1 MREKLINLFLIAGS
15 FIIGGTF
22 TYYVVLE
29 GNNQTVITKNQAT
42 ETTGV
47 VKCNKDIKIDE
58 TGISTSVGKIY
69 DATVTIQNY
78 QGNTLASSGSG
89 FIYKKDD
96 NYGYIMTNHH
106 VVNKSSKLVV
116 TLSNDEQIDAEVL
129 GSDQYL
135 DLAVIRIDAKYV
147 TQVATIGNSESTNVG
162 DTIFTVGTPVGY
174 EYRGTVTRG
183 TLSGK
188 NRMVSVSITT
198 TEDWMMKVLQID
210 AAINPGNSGGPLL
223 NVNGEVIG
231 INSLKLVENTIEGM
245 GFAIP
250 IEDAMNYAKTLEE
263 GKKIERPLIG
273 ISMLNVT
280 DTYKLFQQGVMVD
293 KSIESGVVVLSTVK
307 GSGAEKAGLKK
318 GDVILKI
325 GDKTIDNA
333 AYLKYELYQ
342 YSAGD
347 TVQFTY
353 IRDNK
358 TYTANVTLGKSEE

>member
-1 MREKLINLFLIAGS
+1 MREKSIHFLLIVGAFVV
-15 FIIGGTF
+15 GGF
-22 TYYVVLE
+22 FNYYVVNQE
-29 GNNQTVITKNQAT
+29 QNKTITVGNQMT

-47 VKCNKDIKIDE
+47 VKCNNDIHIDE
-58 TGISTSVGKIY
+58 TGISLAVGKIY
-69 DATVTIQNY
+69 DAAVTIQNY
-78 QGNTLASSGSG
+78 QGTKIASSGSG

-96 NYGYIMTNHH
+96 QYGYIMTNHH
-106 VVNKSSKLVV
+106 VVNKSTKLVI
-116 TLSNDEQIDAEVL
+116 TLSNDEQIEGTVL

-135 DLAVIRIDAKYV
+135 DLAVVRIDAKYV
-147 TQVATIGNSESTNVG
+147 KQVATIGNSENTNVG

-188 NRMVSVSITT
+188 NRMVSVSVTS

-223 NVNGEVIG
+223 NINGEVIG

-250 IEDAMNYAKTLEE
+250 IEYAMNYVEILEQ
-263 GKKIERPLIG
+263 GKVIERPLIG
-273 ISMLNVT
+273 INMLNVT
-280 DTYKLFQQGVMVD
+280 DTYKLFQQGIMLD
-293 KSIESGVVVLSTVK
+293 SSIESGVVVISTVE
-307 GSGAEKAGLKK
+307 GSGADKAGLKK
-318 GDVILKI
+318 GDVILKV
-325 GDKTIDNA
+325 GNKTITNA

-347 TVQFTY
+347 TVEITY
-353 IRDNK
+353 MRENK
-358 TYTANVTLGKSEE
+358 THTVKVILGTTE